1 MFIDSTIFHVPENK
15 TKYSSSSF
23 DSSRDQARTFGNRP
37 EYFAKLR
44 WKVAAIS
51 KHYILFL
58 PISSLSISC
67 SLFPRAFFL
76 RFIFIWLTPNVLRET
91 LSRYPNS
98 QHSAFSDIPCF
109 FTLFFP
115 PKFHLFSSSSTPVV
129 LFSTLFFSLLSF
141 ILSFSFFL
149 SPHTLHFSLPRFIPL
164 NVHDSKDF
172 YNLQYFI
179 SDHFY
184 SLTHIPTSLTG
195 VLGRQIYRQLYWGCT
210 RVKCHRSKFLVCRR
224 RCRVNIAFVTRTSWF
239 IFRVE
244 VIRRPP

>member
-115 PKFHLFSSSSTPVV
+115 PKFP
-129 LFSTLFFSLLSF
+129 
-141 ILSFSFFL
+141 SFFL
-149 SPHTLHFSLPRFIPL
+149 LI
-164 NVHDSKDF
+164 D
-172 YNLQYFI
+172 
-179 SDHFY
+179 
-184 SLTHIPTSLTG
+184 
-195 VLGRQIYRQLYWGCT
+195 
-210 RVKCHRSKFLVCRR
+210 
-224 RCRVNIAFVTRTSWF
+224 A
-239 IFRVE
+239 
-244 VIRRPP
+244 RRPLLNPLFLPFVLYSFLLFLPLAPYSSFFTSSFHSPQCSRFERFLQPSIFHIWSFLLFNTHTNFPDRRPGSPDISPTILGVHKGQVPPQQVSCLPAKVSREYRIRDEDQLIYLSRRGN